1 MKVRWVQSDKGL
13 EEQKVTVQIKEVS
26 LGLSFQTLTGCDYGY
41 RDL

>member
-26 LGLSFQTLTGCDYGY
+26 LGLSTLSGCDYGY
-41 RDL
+41 RDE